1 MSKKCDRA
9 VFKMKGRPTLF
20 VPLKEVDVAT
30 ASGNLHDGLGQSRHG
45 YFWLKLHIIKIKI
58 NIYIDTCRETLSRQK
73 KQAEAAAAR
82 KRKAGLGLGGGAC
95 NKKVFEDLERRA
107 DEEAARFVV
116 FLQHLQTLVRLE
128 ASF

>member
-45 YFWLKLHIIKIKI
+45 YFWLKLDKIKI
-58 NIYIDTCRETLSRQK
+58 GIPNIETCRETLSRQK

-116 FLQHLQTLVRLE
+116 FLQHSQTLVSLE
-128 ASF
+128 GSF